1 MQRIKEL
8 DGLRAIAILG
18 VLGCHFA
25 RQYHGLSLLKL
36 GWAGVDLFF
45 GISGFLI
52 TSILIGLRED
62 QSPYK
67 TFYWRRALRIFPP
80 YYAALALLLLL
91 AFIHKEHVSYMDSLR
106 YGLFLASTKLALIKA
121 TFYRLFLHRSTVLF
135 VQSIGSPYYVPEFRS
150 CLAVYW
156 SLSVEE
162 MFYLL
167 WAPVIL
173 KGSRNSILIFSIA
186 PLLVC
191 PILRGIAHTPT
202 ITESYGFLF
211 RFDSLA
217 AGGCVALLFYA
228 MEHGQLRAQLLDRGL
243 SVVAACSFAGLIF
256 LSRRCGVFREVDV
269 RFTWV
274 FSVFG
279 FTLLAIFCASLVGV
293 CARSRM
299 HWPMLSRALQSRSL
313 VYLGTI
319 SYTMYLVHM
328 IVYVFMQLAVLRFL
342 GESNALILDTNPW
355 LLVLLGGLTALCT
368 ITLAHLSWK
377 YFETPILRLKDR
389 RFPPTFRRRPIQPM
403 AEVAT
408 S

>member
-1 MQRIKEL
+1 LQRIKEL

-18 VLGCHFA
+18 VLICHFA
-25 RQYHGLSLLKL
+25 RQYHGLYMLKL

-52 TSILIGLRED
+52 TGILIGLRGGR
-62 QSPYK
+62 SPYK

-91 AFIHKEHVSYMDSLR
+91 AFIHKEHVQYMDSVR
-106 YGLFLASTKLALIKA
+106 YGLFLASTKFTLIKA
-121 TFYRLFLHRSTVLF
+121 TFYRLFFHRTTLLF
-135 VQSIGSPYYVPEFRS
+135 APSIGGKYYVPEFRNYLS
-150 CLAVYW
+150 IYW

-162 MFYLL
+162 LFYLV

-173 KGSRNSILIFSIA
+173 RGSRNSILIFSIM
-186 PLLVC
+186 PLLIC

-202 ITESYGFLF
+202 FGESYGFVF
-211 RFDSLA
+211 RFDALA

-243 SVVAACSFAGLIF
+243 SVGAACSFAGLVF
-256 LSRRCGVFREVDV
+256 LAWRCGVFREVDV
-269 RFTWV
+269 RFTRV

-293 CARSRM
+293 CARSRT
-299 HWPMLSRALQSRSL
+299 HWSMLSRALQLRPL

-319 SYTMYLVHM
+319 GYTMYLVHM
-328 IVYVFMQLAVLRFL
+328 IVYVFLQLVVLRL
-342 GESNALILDTNPW
+342 LSESNVLVLDTNPW
-355 LLVLLGGLTALCT
+355 LLVLLGVLTALCT
-368 ITLAHLSWK
+368 ITLAHFSWR
-377 YFETPILRLKDR
+377 YLETPILRLKDR
-389 RFPPTFRRRPIQPM
+389 RFPSRFRPQPIQLV
-403 AEVAT
+403 AEVAA